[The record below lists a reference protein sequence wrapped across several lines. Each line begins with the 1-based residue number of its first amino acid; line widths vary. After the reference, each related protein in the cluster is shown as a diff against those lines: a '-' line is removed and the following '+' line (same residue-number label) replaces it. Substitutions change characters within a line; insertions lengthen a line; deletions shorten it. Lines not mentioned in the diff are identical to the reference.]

1 MSYNPIQLLIP
12 AVWLYFGLFTLK
24 YVDQHV
30 AEKRAWR
37 PWLNL
42 AALFLGPVVL
52 ALFPV
57 GRAIAKSGFSFRK
70 LFPARKPKRPA
81 QGLELIGA
89 SGTPVLD
96 PERPHD
102 NPAAVVLLR
111 ALLTDAIRKQA
122 GEINFEPRP
131 NRTMTIRFR
140 HGATSKP
147 VREVDLELGE
157 AMIDEIKTAAD
168 LNLAEKRA
176 PQEGGFS
183 ANLPESMIRFR
194 ASTAGIFGGEKLT
207 IRLLLPGT
215 GTAGLDA
222 LNLGGG
228 ETAAIRNALKKPTG
242 LILISGPPGSGRTTT
257 MYTLMEEADTTL
269 RIAFS
274 VENRIGRAIPGVSQM
289 EVGGGAADNQAA
301 LIGTALQQTPD
312 MLFIDELTDP
322 ESMKM
327 ALRAAREL
335 LVIAVIPGGD
345 LGRVLSRF
353 PELGI
358 SPAALARVLLLL
370 LSQRLVRKLCSCRQK
385 GRLTPEIQDYFQ
397 QAHLSDANVCL
408 PAGCRKCNGTG
419 YDGALPVFDLVQVSD
434 HLRDLLDA
442 DGVPISMVR
451 QELEREHGSS
461 MLVYRGFQLVSTG
474 QTSEDEVRRAIL
486 TQE

>member
-1 MSYNPIQLLIP
+1 
-12 AVWLYFGLFTLK
+12 
-24 YVDQHV
+24 
-30 AEKRAWR
+30 
-37 PWLNL
+37 
-42 AALFLGPVVL
+42 
-52 ALFPV
+52 
-57 GRAIAKSGFSFRK
+57 
-70 LFPARKPKRPA
+70 
-81 QGLELIGA
+81 
-89 SGTPVLD
+89 
-96 PERPHD
+96 
-102 NPAAVVLLR
+102 
-111 ALLTDAIRKQA
+111 
-122 GEINFEPRP
+122 
-131 NRTMTIRFR
+131 
-140 HGATSKP
+140 
-147 VREVDLELGE
+147 
-157 AMIDEIKTAAD
+157 
-168 LNLAEKRA
+168 
-176 PQEGGFS
+176 
-183 ANLPESMIRFR
+183 
-194 ASTAGIFGGEKLT
+194 
-207 IRLLLPGT
+207 
-215 GTAGLDA
+215 
-222 LNLGGG
+222 
-228 ETAAIRNALKKPTG
+228 
-242 LILISGPPGSGRTTT
+242 

-274 VENRIGRAIPGVSQM
+274 VENRIGRAISGVSQM

-408 PAGCRKCNGTG
+408 PAGCRKCNSTG
-419 YDGALPVFDLVQVSD
+419 YDGVLPVFDLVQVSD